1 MQRRVIVM
9 PPSMS
14 GGRRVRVDGEILGV
28 AYHLRDFQEF
38 LRRAGLDPDA
48 IDLADPDL
56 VEWRGAGPGV
66 WT

>member
-9 PPSMS
+9 PPSTS
-14 GGRRVRVDGEILGV
+14 GGRRVREDGGIPGI

-38 LRRAGLDPDA
+38 LRRAGLDPEV
-48 IDLADPDL
+48 IDPTPRTSSNGA
-56 VEWRGAGPGV
+56 GAGPGV